1 MLAIDGSQYGIWD
14 WDVEKNNLYLSNRH
28 GEVLD
33 YPKQE
38 MPDIS
43 DYWKALIHADDVDR
57 HRAAMAAH
65 LKGDRDYYS
74 AEFRMR
80 RKDGAWSWI
89 YVRGRGIRGA
99 DGRVR
104 RVAGA
109 ASDITERKAVEY
121 ARVDAEKRARQ
132 AQNRLA
138 DAINVYADGFALFD
152 SGDRLELSNEQLAAA
167 FGQSAGRI
175 TEGVRY
181 SELIAALS
189 EQIVLD
195 DNGDTAEEWTNRQL
209 AYHDSPEGSVIIE
222 NSSGRWFNLTERKT
236 KDDGTVL
243 MLSDITAMKLV
254 EKDLQNRV
262 VDLQSAKLVSDNQ
275 AEQLHILA
283 QRLVESKEIADTAS
297 RTKSEFLVKM
307 SHELRTPLNAV
318 MGLIRGYQERTVRTR
333 RRCTV
338 PAIR

>member
-1 MLAIDGSQYGIWD
+1 
-14 WDVEKNNLYLSNRH
+14 
-28 GEVLD
+28 
-33 YPKQE
+33 
-38 MPDIS
+38 
-43 DYWKALIHADDVDR
+43 
-57 HRAAMAAH
+57 
-65 LKGDRDYYS
+65 
-74 AEFRMR
+74 
-80 RKDGAWSWI
+80 
-89 YVRGRGIRGA
+89 
-99 DGRVR
+99 
-104 RVAGA
+104 
-109 ASDITERKAVEY
+109 
-121 ARVDAEKRARQ
+121 
-132 AQNRLA
+132 
-138 DAINVYADGFALFD
+138 
-152 SGDRLELSNEQLAAA
+152 
-167 FGQSAGRI
+167 
-175 TEGVRY
+175 
-181 SELIAALS
+181 LIAALS

-195 DNGDTAEEWTNRQL
+195 DNGDSVEEWTNRQL
-209 AYHDSPEGSVIIE
+209 AYRDNPEGSVIIE

-262 VDLQSAKLVSDNQ
+262 VDLQSAKLVFDNQ
-275 AEQLHILA
+275 AELLHILA

>member
-1 MLAIDGSQYGIWD
+1 
-14 WDVEKNNLYLSNRH
+14 
-28 GEVLD
+28 
-33 YPKQE
+33 
-38 MPDIS
+38 
-43 DYWKALIHADDVDR
+43 
-57 HRAAMAAH
+57 
-65 LKGDRDYYS
+65 
-74 AEFRMR
+74 MR
-80 RKDGAWSWI
+80 RKDGAWSWMC
-89 YVRGRGIRGA
+89 VRGPGIRGA

-104 RVAGA
+104 RVACA

-152 SGDRLELSNEQLAAA
+152 SGDRLELSNEQLVAA

-175 TEGVRY
+175 TEGVRCY
-181 SELIAALS
+181 ELIAALS

-195 DNGDTAEEWTNRQL
+195 DNGDTVEEWTNRQL
-209 AYHDSPEGSVIIE
+209 AYHDCPEGSLIIE

-297 RTKSEFLVKM
+297 RTKSEFLANM

-318 MGLIRGYQERTVRTR
+318 MGLSKVIKNELFGPVGVAQYRQYADGIYMIPAPICWRSSMKSWIYPRSRPGNSISTR
-333 RRCTV
+333 WK
-338 PAIR
+338 